1 MMFVVSVLIVV
12 FGLGAAEPQSPNSV
26 QDTFPFVWK
35 IKTSDPYKLFTA
47 KMGSRGCAL
56 SCECTH
62 NPKNGLELMI
72 YTGPFGRF
80 STVLGHGQT
89 EIEYFDMK
97 TKSHSQAIFSP
108 FVTGFCSKF
117 GRVTFSPPDAAAFD
131 VRTELQGGPLPAL
144 FWMCEGHARGTRLT
158 QFIFR
163 VNQDKVAFVSA
174 DFLWE
179 FAPKV
184 LINWGTVEEDLY
196 DRRHVLHEQTFD
208 FSESAIFNPRT
219 LSVQS

>member
-1 MMFVVSVLIVV
+1 MMFVVSVLFVV
-12 FGLGAAEPQSPNSV
+12 FGLGAAEPQSPDSV

-35 IKTSDPYKLFTA
+35 IKTSDAHKLFTA

-56 SCECTH
+56 CCECIH
-62 NPKNGLELMI
+62 NPKTGLERMM
-72 YTGPFGRF
+72 YAGPFGRF
-80 STVLGHGQT
+80 SVVLNHAQT
-89 EIEYFDMK
+89 KIEYFDK
-97 TKSHSQAIFSP
+97 TTKAHSQAIFSR
-108 FVTGFCSKF
+108 FVTGFNASV

-131 VRTELQGGPLPAL
+131 VSADLQGGPVPVL

-158 QFIFR
+158 QFVFR

-184 LINWGTVEEDLY
+184 LIRWGTVEEGLY